1 LLGEPGLYSGG
12 SWRAD
17 TVRRS
22 NVYRRLVRQKL
33 LFILCLITL
42 ALVFVSMLLKNDE
55 ASQWL
60 LRFLTIAYLSFYLS
74 GLHIFTDV
82 ARNVDEPAVG
92 AVRRNGRISTQDY
105 KAVYQRRL
113 TPSRFFLPRRE
124 WRLCSLLVCATSLH
138 YRCQSEKKIRLHSKK
153 IYIFFAS
160 F

>member
-1 LLGEPGLYSGG
+1 MAGVLITIKTLLGEPGLYSGG

-74 GLHIFTDV
+74 GLHIVTDV
-82 ARNVDEPAVG
+82 ARKVDEPAVG
-92 AVRRNGRISTQDY
+92 AVRRNGRISTQVY
-105 KAVYQRRL
+105 KA
-113 TPSRFFLPRRE
+113 
-124 WRLCSLLVCATSLH
+124 A
-138 YRCQSEKKIRLHSKK
+138 
-153 IYIFFAS
+153 
-160 F
+160 